1 MIKLSSYNGNPYLGV
16 YCVASERHSLLPLDA
31 SDDFV
36 AELEEALHVQ
46 AVRCNISGSH
56 VVGSLAALNSNGTV
70 VSGFIE
76 ADELARFPKEM
87 NVLLLRDKHNAAGN
101 NILANDHGAIVDPA
115 ISKENLRLIVDTL
128 GVECVQS
135 TIAGMDTVG
144 AICKATNKGVVCHP
158 ASTDEDL
165 ALIRQVLKV
174 DAYRSTLNHGTATVG
189 SCLVANSKG
198 ALVGNISTPI
208 ELGRLE
214 DALHYY

>member
-1 MIKLSSYNGNPYLGV
+1 MIKLSSYNGSPYLGV

-31 SDDFV
+31 SEAFV
-36 AELEEALHVQ
+36 AELEEALQVQ

-76 ADELARFPKEM
+76 ADELARFPKDM
-87 NVLLLRDKHNAAGN
+87 NTLLLRDKHNAAGN
-101 NILANDHGAIVDPA
+101 NILVNDNGAIVDPS
-115 ISKENLRLIVDTL
+115 ISNDNLKLIGDVL
-128 GVECVQS
+128 GVECVPA
-135 TIAGMDTVG
+135 TIADMETVG

-158 ASTDEDL
+158 ATTDDDL
-165 ALIRQVLKV
+165 ELIRQVLKV

-198 ALVGNISTPI
+198 ALVGDISTPI